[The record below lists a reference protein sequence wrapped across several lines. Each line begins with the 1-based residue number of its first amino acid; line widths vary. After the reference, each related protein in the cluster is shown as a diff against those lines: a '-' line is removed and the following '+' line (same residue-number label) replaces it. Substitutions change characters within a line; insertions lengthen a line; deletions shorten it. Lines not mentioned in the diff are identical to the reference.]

1 MELIRVGQD
10 TTTLV
15 DEMLPAFKEHLR
27 ILHDI
32 EDESIKGYLGASIDA
47 IGIYMGTEIF
57 STQFEVFYPMS
68 EPNYR
73 VPSTLLS
80 WYSGRWNISNVSI
93 TNAGGTDVTAEYIIH
108 SDNGK
113 IHPHPLGRTI
123 TLNTGYLSKDEI
135 PYNLRNII
143 YRLGA
148 DFYENREAIR
158 VGEPKALPMW
168 IEYSMA
174 SIWMPRV

>member
-1 MELIRVGQD
+1 MELIRTGQD
-10 TTTLV
+10 MTTLV
-15 DEMLPAFKEHLR
+15 DEMMPGFKEHLR

-68 EPNYR
+68 EPNYN

-80 WYSGRWNISNVSI
+80 WYSGRWNI
-93 TNAGGTDVTAEYIIH
+93 TDVIILNADKSDVTTDYIVH
-108 SDNGK
+108 QDNGK

-123 TLNTGYLSKDEI
+123 TLSTGYLHKDDI
-135 PYNLRNII
+135 PHNLRNII

-158 VGEPKALPMW
+158 VGEPKMLPMW
-168 IEYSMA
+168 LTHAMA
-174 SIWMPRV
+174 SIWTPTV